1 MTESNRMLTALV
13 HLHRALL
20 EATLPLDLPEVDGH
34 RTKRTEM
41 IDQLEDYMIPR
52 LTEVDAPMLAVVGG
66 STGTGKSTLVN
77 TMVGAPVSPAGLLR
91 PTTMSPVLAHHPD
104 DAASFG
110 QDRILPDLKRV
121 ATPTVDPRSLQ
132 LVASPNV
139 PRGLAILDAPDLD
152 SVEAANRELAGQL
165 LAAADLWLFV
175 TSAARY
181 ADQVPWELLKQA
193 SERGTA
199 VAIVLD
205 RTNPEAVDSVST
217 HLARMLASRGL
228 KDSPLFTVHEATVDE
243 DGLLPAASVADIR
256 GWLQSLA
263 SDSEARDAVVRQ
275 SLNGA
280 VRNVSGRAYDIADA
294 AAEQAASVEALRSGV
309 GEAFDAA
316 RTEVV
321 TATTDG
327 TLLRGEVLARWQEFV
342 GTGELLRSLE
352 NQVGRIRERLVN
364 AIKGKP
370 QQADRV
376 RIAIEDGLE
385 QLLLEHAEKA
395 AERVGAQW
403 RTSREGQALLAV
415 GETDLSRA
423 SREFRR
429 RAEQTVRE
437 WQDAV
442 LESVRSEGSD
452 KRTSARYMAFG
463 PNGLAIALMVLAFAP
478 DDAGA
483 TTAGA
488 AGAGSSAELGRR
500 LLEAVVG
507 PQAVSSLVHRA
518 RADLTRRTSAVLAG
532 EQRRHEEVIDALA
545 VDPEAAGRL
554 RDAARRVTDERFA
567 QQQRDP
573 GGHSA

>member
-1 MTESNRMLTALV
+1 M
-13 HLHRALL
+13 
-20 EATLPLDLPEVDGH
+20 
-34 RTKRTEM
+34 
-41 IDQLEDYMIPR
+41 
-52 LTEVDAPMLAVVGG
+52 
-66 STGTGKSTLVN
+66 
-77 TMVGAPVSPAGLLR
+77 
-91 PTTMSPVLAHHPD
+91 
-104 DAASFG
+104 
-110 QDRILPDLKRV
+110 
-121 ATPTVDPRSLQ
+121 
-132 LVASPNV
+132 
-139 PRGLAILDAPDLD
+139 
-152 SVEAANRELAGQL
+152 
-165 LAAADLWLFV
+165 
-175 TSAARY
+175 
-181 ADQVPWELLKQA
+181 
-193 SERGTA
+193 
-199 VAIVLD
+199 
-205 RTNPEAVDSVST
+205 
-217 HLARMLASRGL
+217 
-228 KDSPLFTVHEATVDE
+228 
-243 DGLLPAASVADIR
+243 
-256 GWLQSLA
+256 
-263 SDSEARDAVVRQ
+263 
-275 SLNGA
+275 
-280 VRNVSGRAYDIADA
+280 
-294 AAEQAASVEALRSGV
+294 
-309 GEAFDAA
+309 
-316 RTEVV
+316 
-321 TATTDG
+321 
-327 TLLRGEVLARWQEFV
+327 
-342 GTGELLRSLE
+342 LRSLE

-500 LLEAVVG
+500 LLEAVFG